1 MIKYSRM
8 TTFNENLREIYD
20 MVSARFD
27 HIVITG
33 SSALLFILFNNNID
47 VPPELIFPNDIDFL
61 VVQNTDITIRKID
74 TFVSEQDIASSK
86 TFSDGV
92 QSFDIIKCKKVKYIN
107 IDGVDV
113 IDPLTLLKE
122 YKSDNRDKD
131 QDKIKILEKYR
142 EIFSHIECREY
153 NIKPKKD
160 IEINGSPIKKMLS
173 FD

>member
-1 MIKYSRM
+1 M
-8 TTFNENLREIYD
+8 TTFNENLKQIYD

-27 HIVITG
+27 HIVLTG

-47 VPPELIFPNDIDFL
+47 VPSELIFPNDIDFL
-61 VVQNTDITIRKID
+61 VVQNTDITIRKIN

-86 TFSDGV
+86 TFSDGI
-92 QSFDIIKCKKVKYIN
+92 QSFDIIKCRKAKYIN
-107 IDGVDV
+107 IDGIDI

-131 QDKIKILEKYR
+131 QDKIKILEKYK
-142 EIFSHIECREY
+142 EMFSHIECREY
-153 NIKPKKD
+153 NIKPKR
-160 IEINGSPIKKMLS
+160 EILNLKSPIKMLS